1 MLGSGELGLDCL
13 VVLNTVE
20 DGGAGELTGGKV
32 VPDEVRVVLG
42 TVVRSGMV
50 VVSGMVVSG
59 MEV

>member
-1 MLGSGELGLDCL
+1 M
-13 VVLNTVE
+13 E